1 MSSYNIPKMQK
12 KLKKELDEE
21 RFIHTEGVMYTAA
34 ALAMCHNEDM
44 ERACVAGLLH
54 DCAKCYSNAQKIRLS
69 ESYKIPISPIERD
82 APHLLHAKLGAC
94 IAKDKYGVEDSEI
107 LSAISCHT
115 TGKPDMTLLE
125 KIIFVADYIEPGRAK
140 APNLT
145 RIRHLAFSDLDLA
158 VYMTLRDT
166 LAYLKEKKAP
176 LDNQSLIAYNYYKK
190 FIGETED

>member
-1 MSSYNIPKMQK
+1 MSDYNIIKIQK

-34 ALAMCHNEDM
+34 SLAMCHDEDVT
-44 ERACVAGLLH
+44 RTCVAGLLH
-54 DCAKCYSNAQKIRLS
+54 DCAKCIPNAQKLRLCGH
-69 ESYKIPISPIERD
+69 YKVPVSPVERA

-94 IAKDKYGVEDSEI
+94 IAKDKYGVEDPEI

-125 KIIFVADYIEPGRAK
+125 KIIFLADYIEPGRVK
-140 APNLT
+140 APNLA
-145 RIRHLAFSDLDLA
+145 RIRHLAFSDIDLA

-166 LAYLKEKKAP
+166 LAYIKEKKAP
-176 LDNQSLIAYNYYKK
+176 LDNQSLVAYNYYKN